1 MLVHGGEGRFYKG
14 KQSFQDC
21 EGGFMTA
28 KDPFTVVTEAS
39 RDTNKASGT
48 GNRLFAIAK
57 DPSQAADGIAAPEI
71 LGDCGRLHPLD

>member
-1 MLVHGGEGRFYKG
+1 
-14 KQSFQDC
+14 
-21 EGGFMTA
+21 MTA